1 MSKPAF
7 PRPFS
12 GKEVTSPSQD
22 GMSLLEFY
30 AGLAMQAII
39 IGNKAD
45 SSVIGESDSVGLS
58 KDAFVVAEA
67 MVKEAEK
74 RSQ

>member
-30 AGLAMQAII
+30 AGQALV
-39 IGNKAD
+39 GMLNHGDAYKNPDKAA
-45 SSVIGESDSVGLS
+45 VW
-58 KDAFVVAEA
+58 AFEQAEV

-74 RSQ
+74 RSKS